1 MSSIKKNFIYNIAYQ
16 VLIMIT
22 PFITAPY
29 ISRVFG
35 KEGVGIFSYANSVAY
50 YFLIFSMLGIANEG
64 SRAIARERDNQE
76 RVNEIF
82 SGLYFIQFFMFIV
95 VSLAYVMYLMFFC
108 KDYKLVA
115 GIMYIYIAS
124 GVLDISWLF
133 FGFEDFK
140 ITVLRN
146 ALIKILTVIAVF
158 IFVKSINDVY
168 IYAFIMAI
176 GTFLSQAYLWVYRRK
191 YASFVKVNYWEVKKH
206 IVPVL
211 ILFIPTIAA
220 SIYKIMDKIM
230 IGNISEYA
238 ELGLYEYSEKIVS
251 IPQSFITAF
260 GTVMFPR
267 MSYLLKDGDTEK
279 SNRYVLLSFQIV
291 SLIGSAVVFGLMGV
305 SKTFPVLF
313 LGSEYAECSKIV
325 FGLAITVIFVAW
337 ADITRRQYLIPKG
350 RDMTYVV
357 CTILAA
363 CINLIVNM
371 LLIPKYGAMGAV
383 VGTIIAEG
391 LLFLLQLFIIKNNL
405 PIIQYIIKCVPFL
418 FSGVLMMILV
428 YKIGLVMALSWATL
442 IIQIAVGGV
451 VYIVMVT
458 LFMKQLKMEV
468 YEIIVQQIK
477 FVFGRLYHNN

>member
-1 MSSIKKNFIYNIAYQ
+1 MASIKKNFIYNIAYQ
-16 VLIMIT
+16 LLIMIT

-29 ISRVFG
+29 ISRVLG

-64 SRAIARERDNQE
+64 SRAIARERDNRE
-76 RVNEIF
+76 RINEIF
-82 SGLYFIQFFMFIV
+82 SSLYFLQFFMFII
-95 VSLAYVMYLMFFC
+95 VSLAYAVYLIFFC
-108 KDYKLVA
+108 KDYRLIA

-146 ALIKILTVIAVF
+146 ALIKILTVIAIF
-158 IFVKSINDVY
+158 IFVKSISDVY

-176 GTFLSQAYLWVYRRK
+176 GTFLSQAYLWAYRRK
-191 YASFVKVNYWEVKKH
+191 YASFVKVSYSEIKKH
-206 IVPVL
+206 IVPLL

-230 IGNISEYA
+230 IGNIAEYA

-313 LGSEYAECSKIV
+313 LGSEYADCSIIV
-325 FGLAITVIFVAW
+325 FWLAITVIFVAW

-350 RDMTYVV
+350 RDKTYIV

-363 CINLIVNM
+363 LINLIVNM
-371 LLIPKYGAMGAV
+371 FLIPKYGAMGAV
-383 VGTIIAEG
+383 VGTIVAEG
-391 LLFLLQLFIIKNNL
+391 LLFLLQLLIIKNDL
-405 PIIQYIIKCVPFL
+405 PVLKYMMKCVPFL

-428 YKIGLVMALSWATL
+428 DKIGLVMALSWTNL
-442 IIQIAVGGV
+442 IIQIAIGGV
-451 VYIVMVT
+451 VYIVLTT
-458 LFMKQLKMEV
+458 LFMKVLKMEL
-468 YEIIVQQIK
+468 YEMIVQQVKSI
-477 FVFGRLYHNN
+477 FGRLHHNN

>member
-1 MSSIKKNFIYNIAYQ
+1 
-16 VLIMIT
+16 MIT

-29 ISRVFG
+29 ISRVLG

-64 SRAIARERDNQE
+64 SRSIARERDDRG

-82 SGLYFIQFFMFIV
+82 SSLYCLQFAMFTL
-95 VSLAYVMYLMFFC
+95 VSIAYAVYLFFFC
-108 KDYKLVA
+108 EDYKLVA

-146 ALIKILTVIAVF
+146 ALIKILTVIAIF
-158 IFVKSINDVY
+158 AFVKDINDVH
-168 IYAFIMAI
+168 IYAFIMAG
-176 GTFLSQAYLWVYRRK
+176 GTFLSQAYLWAYREK
-191 YASFVKVNYWEVKKH
+191 YASFVRVNYSEIRKH
-206 IVPVL
+206 IVPLL

-230 IGNISEYA
+230 IGNIAAYD

-267 MSYLLKDGDTEK
+267 MSYLLRDEDTEK
-279 SNRYVLLSFQIV
+279 FNRYVLLSFQIV
-291 SLIGSAVVFGLMGV
+291 TLIGAAVVFGLMGV
-305 SKTFPVLF
+305 SGTFPVLF
-313 LGSEYAECSKIV
+313 LGKEYIECSKII
-325 FGLAITVIFVAW
+325 FWLAITVMFVAW

-350 RDMTYVV
+350 RDKSYVI

-363 CINLIVNM
+363 SINLCVNL
-371 LLIPKYGAMGAV
+371 LLIPEYGALGAV
-383 VGTIIAEG
+383 FGTIVAEG
-391 LLFLLQLFIIKNNL
+391 SLFFLQLIIVKNEI
-405 PIIQYIIKCVPFL
+405 PVMRCMAKCSPFL
-418 FSGVLMMILV
+418 ISGLLMMLFV
-428 YKIGLVMALSWATL
+428 KKIESMLKLSWGTL
-442 IIQIAVGGV
+442 LIQIIAGGTA
-451 VYIVMVT
+451 YSI
-458 LFMKQLKMEV
+458 LCAIFMRTLKMEV
-468 YEIIVQQIK
+468 YQMIVQQVNSVIK
-477 FVFGRLYHNN
+477 TINDQIHKIAQ